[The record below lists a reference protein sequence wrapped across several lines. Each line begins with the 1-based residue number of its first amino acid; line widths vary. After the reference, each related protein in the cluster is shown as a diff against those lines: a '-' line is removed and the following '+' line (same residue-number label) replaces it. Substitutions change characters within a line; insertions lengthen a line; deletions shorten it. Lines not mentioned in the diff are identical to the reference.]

1 MANVIDLNKAKAY
14 VDLITRK
21 PELIVDDGNLPATAE
36 ALRNLIAASQK
47 YYDRDGPVHVV
58 NSTTDESP
66 TVMRLTKHNVV
77 MEAHKLCR
85 PVKAT
90 PHGAK
95 NVTLP
100 DRVAQ
105 MYLDMYG
112 EWNLPPLHGISTA
125 PLLSAGGNIRWADG
139 YDDKSKLWCSN
150 IPKLAPPTRPS
161 RAEAE
166 AALLLLREA
175 FKTFPFSDAVRRPD
189 DARAVDVVD
198 LDQPPGLDESG
209 FLLALLTAACRPSLW
224 LAPGFLFTAPDVS
237 GAGSGKGL
245 LVRAICAI
253 AYGTRPRA
261 FTTGGDRK
269 ELDKRIAAELVEAQ
283 ATLFLDNANGIA
295 LKSDTLASVLT
306 ERPAR
311 VRILGETRMVML
323 NSTAFVAITGN
334 GLTVTEDLA
343 RRFIS
348 CELDAR
354 CENPESRPFAT
365 GFLEQIEHRRA
376 DLLTAVLTIWRWGQ
390 QNAEELKRGKP
401 LGSYETWRE
410 WCRDPLLSL
419 GCRDPV
425 ERIETLKASDPRR
438 QQLAELFGA
447 WWQHHGASPVSI
459 NDLNDGV
466 KQIADPQGRG
476 RQYLT
481 PKLAGLAGTR
491 AAGFV
496 LTRQPPAGKW
506 GAATYALAQTADPIG
521 HRPHR
526 GHRPDEAESHPPM
539 TPMPDALGADDVL
552 PWEEDD
558 VLPREEIV
566 L

>member
-1 MANVIDLNKAKAY
+1 M
-14 VDLITRK
+14 
-21 PELIVDDGNLPATAE
+21 
-36 ALRNLIAASQK
+36 
-47 YYDRDGPVHVV
+47 
-58 NSTTDESP
+58 ES
-66 TVMRLTKHNVV
+66 
-77 MEAHKLCR
+77 
-85 PVKAT
+85 
-90 PHGAK
+90 
-95 NVTLP
+95 
-100 DRVAQ
+100 
-105 MYLDMYG
+105 
-112 EWNLPPLHGISTA
+112 
-125 PLLSAGGNIRWADG
+125 
-139 YDDKSKLWCSN
+139 
-150 IPKLAPPTRPS
+150 
-161 RAEAE
+161 
-166 AALLLLREA
+166 
-175 FKTFPFSDAVRRPD
+175 
-189 DARAVDVVD
+189 
-198 LDQPPGLDESG
+198 
-209 FLLALLTAACRPSLW
+209 
-224 LAPGFLFTAPDVS
+224 
-237 GAGSGKGL
+237 
-245 LVRAICAI
+245 
-253 AYGTRPRA
+253 RPRA

-269 ELDKRIAAELVEAQ
+269 ELDKRIAAELVEAH
-283 ATLFLDNANGIA
+283 AALFLDNANGIA

-323 NSTAFVAITGN
+323 NTTAFVAITGN

-343 RRFIS
+343 RRFIP

-354 CENPESRPFAT
+354 CENPESRPFET
-365 GFLEQIEHRRA
+365 GFLEQIERRRA

-401 LGSYETWRE
+401 LGSYETWTV

-438 QQLAELFGA
+438 QQLAELFVA
-447 WWQHHGASPVSI
+447 WWQHHGTSPVSI

-496 LTRQPPAGKW
+496 LTRQAPAGKW

-526 GHRPDEAESHPPM
+526 GHRPDGAELHPPM
-539 TPMPDALGADDVL
+539 PPMHPYA
-552 PWEEDD
+552 
-558 VLPREEIV
+558 RCHRR
-566 L
+566 